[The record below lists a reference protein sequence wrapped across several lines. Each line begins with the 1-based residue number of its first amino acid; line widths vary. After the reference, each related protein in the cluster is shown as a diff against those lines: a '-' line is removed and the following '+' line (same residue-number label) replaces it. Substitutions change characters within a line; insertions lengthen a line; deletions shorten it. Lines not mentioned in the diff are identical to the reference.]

1 MGSWVFQPQPGPEGS
16 DGKSAYE
23 VAVEN
28 GFSGTEQE
36 WLDSLVGADGPPG
49 ADGADGAPGDPGDP
63 GAPGADGNVAA
74 APYEQ
79 IEPVGPTLELAD
91 STFGHL
97 LPNTAHFDQIEMFPV
112 GMIISWTG
120 TYGQVPNGWLLCH
133 GQNLTGYETKLMRL
147 YQMIPDFHGVGFF
160 HTPDFRG
167 RSPIGTGNIGDDD
180 YGPNSPATMPIDLGL
195 RAGDKRVGDH
205 MHQIVSNHNAQLYA
219 DTGPVTGSGNIVQI
233 ETGPKGGSSATTA
246 GLNEFVAT
254 SAIRRGAYPPSGG
267 LGSHL
272 YDQPKRW
279 NAMPH
284 GYGGNIHPVTG
295 VNFLIYCGQDTS
307 EMKDLDNLGNVPEV
321 TTRMMI
327 ESRLAEA
334 GIDPEEVKMLKEQLE
349 ALKTTE
355 AK

>member
-1 MGSWVFQPQPGPEGS
+1 MGSWVYQPQSGPDGADGA

-36 WLDSLVGADGPPG
+36 WLDSLVGADG
-49 ADGADGAPGDPGDP
+49 APGDPGDP
-63 GAPGADGNVAA
+63 GDPGPPGADGNVAA
-74 APYEQ
+74 TPYEQ
-79 IEPVGPTLELAD
+79 LEPVGPTLELAD

-167 RSPIGTGNIGDDD
+167 RSPVGTSAVGDDSHKFD
-180 YGPNSPATMPIDLGL
+180 GDPVKPVPLGQ
-195 RAGDKRVGDH
+195 RFGDKRIGDH
-205 MHQIVSNHNAQLYA
+205 AH
-219 DTGPVTGSGNIVQI
+219 
-233 ETGPKGGSSATTA
+233 
-246 GLNEFVAT
+246 GLNFSSGTHAAMTPNTGTSDRTVHYAAAT
-254 SAIRRGAYPPSGG
+254 APWNGGDNENYMIAERASRMHTYHAGAPGYLNHLVNQPLAFGGGHNFQPS
-267 LGSHL
+267 
-272 YDQPKRW
+272 
-279 NAMPH
+279 
-284 GYGGNIHPVTG
+284 TG

>member
-1 MGSWVFQPQPGPEGS
+1 MGSWVYQPQSGPDGADGA

-36 WLDSLVGADGPPG
+36 WLDSLVGADG
-49 ADGADGAPGDPGDP
+49 APGDPGDP
-63 GAPGADGNVAA
+63 GPPGADGNVAA
-74 APYEQ
+74 TPYEQ
-79 IEPVGPTLELAD
+79 LEPVGPTLELAD

-167 RSPIGTGNIGDDD
+167 RSPLGTGKSHTDSPKDFAIGSR
-180 YGPNSPATMPIDLGL
+180 YGDFVVGSHTHRIHIVSSGSAYMTGWPGGGGSVTSLIRNQSDVSSHNTGAEDHRLAAHPLPSWYAQAPYD
-195 RAGDKRVGDH
+195 RAGMGD
-205 MHQIVSNHNAQLYA
+205 N
-219 DTGPVTGSGNIVQI
+219 
-233 ETGPKGGSSATTA
+233 
-246 GLNEFVAT
+246 F
-254 SAIRRGAYPPSGG
+254 
-267 LGSHL
+267 
-272 YDQPKRW
+272 
-279 NAMPH
+279 
-284 GYGGNIHPVTG
+284 HPVTG

-327 ESRLAEA
+327 ESRLAEK